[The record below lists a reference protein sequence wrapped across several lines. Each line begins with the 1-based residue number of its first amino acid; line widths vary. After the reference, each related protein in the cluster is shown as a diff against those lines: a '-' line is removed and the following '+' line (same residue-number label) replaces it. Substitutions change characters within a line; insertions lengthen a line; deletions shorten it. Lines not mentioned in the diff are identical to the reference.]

1 MILKSDYYNNKEE
14 STKLH
19 HAENEK
25 NKGQKVDHFED
36 DNCPWGEKQAKYT
49 HSKEKKNAI
58 GGLFLFK
65 KWF

>member
-49 HSKEKKNAI
+49 HSKEKKM
-58 GGLFLFK
+58 L
-65 KWF
+65 